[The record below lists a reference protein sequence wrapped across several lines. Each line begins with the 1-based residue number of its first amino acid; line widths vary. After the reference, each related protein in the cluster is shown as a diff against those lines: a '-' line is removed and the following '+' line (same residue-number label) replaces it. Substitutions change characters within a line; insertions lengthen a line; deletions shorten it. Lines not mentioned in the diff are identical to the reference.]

1 MRVPI
6 ILTVTLTGCAAPIAN
21 MANMAYNGVS
31 AVSVVS
37 TGKGLPELGA
47 SAVTNSDCSIYNY
60 LVKNKDYL
68 CEQRDPGTT
77 YNRNGL

>member
-6 ILTVTLTGCAAPIAN
+6 ILTVTLTLTGCAAPI
-21 MANMAYNGVS
+21 ANMAYNGVS

-68 CEQRDPGTT
+68 CEQYDAGKT